1 MKIHQDKGYYQTNEN
16 FIYRKIAGENLLIPV
31 DEAGILNNTMI
42 SLNSTCLSLWKY
54 YETPHTVQETIEEM
68 LHLYSGKPEEIAKD
82 IRQFTSE
89 ALDCGLL
96 KEVD

>member
-1 MKIHQDKGYYQTNEN
+1 MKTHQDKGYYQTNEN

-54 YETPHTVQETIEEM
+54 YETPHTVQETIEDM
-68 LHLYSGKPEEIAKD
+68 LHLYS
-82 IRQFTSE
+82 
-89 ALDCGLL
+89 
-96 KEVD
+96 